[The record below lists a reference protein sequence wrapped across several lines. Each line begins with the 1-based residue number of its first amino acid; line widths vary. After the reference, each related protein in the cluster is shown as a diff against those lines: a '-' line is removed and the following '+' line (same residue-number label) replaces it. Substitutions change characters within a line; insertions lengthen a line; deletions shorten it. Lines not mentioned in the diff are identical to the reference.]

1 MKNVI
6 ILLISLFSVCGSL
19 SAQQKVKMNVASFNL
34 RYDNPGDGIDT
45 WSNRKD
51 MVTSLIQFHDFDVFG
66 TQEGLINQI
75 KAIAESDTY
84 AYVGG
89 GRDDGK
95 EAGEHSAVFYKK
107 ERFELL
113 DKGDFWFSQTPDV
126 PSYGWDAV
134 KHRRIC
140 SWAKLKEKSSG
151 KEFYF
156 FSLHFDHQGVEARRE
171 SAKLLIDKIKA
182 IAGNIPTICVGD
194 FNSKPLDE
202 PIQIIKR
209 ADFVLDA
216 REITKTPP
224 YGTLGTVSQ
233 FKMEPNMKDRID
245 YIWVT
250 KGITVSRYA
259 TLNESQYGRFPSDH
273 FPIMATVIF

>member
-194 FNSKPLDE
+194 FNSKPFDE
-202 PIQIIKR
+202 PIQIIKG
-209 ADFVLDA
+209 ADFVLDS